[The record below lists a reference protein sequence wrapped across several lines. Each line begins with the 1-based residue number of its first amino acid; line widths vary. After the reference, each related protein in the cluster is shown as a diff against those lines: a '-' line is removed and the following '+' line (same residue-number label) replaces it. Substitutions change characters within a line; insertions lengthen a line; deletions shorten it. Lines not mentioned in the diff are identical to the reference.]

1 MKKLTVVLI
10 SVACMILEIACG
22 NKTEVVKQESKTEVQ
37 EEVKKEEVKKEE
49 IDSTQKNTINKEKED
64 TSKETMMN
72 TSQIEKSI
80 MLVDKVFEDK
90 QSNIMLSP
98 LSLNMALGLLQDGVI
113 KESDSDKAL
122 TSYLGENYSTFAE
135 DYINN
140 KLPEFNSEVEY
151 SDYKTAFEIANSIWI
166 DDKYEIN
173 DDYKENTNKTYNAE
187 VGTIDKGDIQKS
199 TQVINDW
206 CSDKTHQ
213 LIPSIVSEDA
223 IRNATSVLIN
233 SVYFESAWTDEW
245 FLLDETFTNL
255 DGSTVDKE
263 LLRNNLGT
271 YYEND
276 KAIGFSAG
284 YMNGMEFIGILPKEN
299 GDFNLQD
306 LDIPSLLESKT
317 YEYDVRA
324 MMPELDFST
333 DVELGE
339 TLASEFGL
347 SPIFKADTV
356 DFSNTICN
364 SDLYVSEIIQKTK
377 LELDQYGTKAA
388 AVTAVMM
395 ETCGIELEVPE
406 EKEVFLNRPFAF
418 MIYDSVSDVPVFI
431 GKVVNI
437 E

>member
-10 SVACMILEIACG
+10 LVTCMILAIACG

-80 MLVDKVFEDK
+80 VLVDKVFEDK

-199 TQVINDW
+199 TQVIND
-206 CSDKTHQ
+206 
-213 LIPSIVSEDA
+213 
-223 IRNATSVLIN
+223 
-233 SVYFESAWTDEW
+233 
-245 FLLDETFTNL
+245 
-255 DGSTVDKE
+255 
-263 LLRNNLGT
+263 
-271 YYEND
+271 
-276 KAIGFSAG
+276 
-284 YMNGMEFIGILPKEN
+284 
-299 GDFNLQD
+299 
-306 LDIPSLLESKT
+306 
-317 YEYDVRA
+317 
-324 MMPELDFST
+324 
-333 DVELGE
+333 
-339 TLASEFGL
+339 
-347 SPIFKADTV
+347 
-356 DFSNTICN
+356 
-364 SDLYVSEIIQKTK
+364 
-377 LELDQYGTKAA
+377 
-388 AVTAVMM
+388 
-395 ETCGIELEVPE
+395 
-406 EKEVFLNRPFAF
+406 
-418 MIYDSVSDVPVFI
+418 
-431 GKVVNI
+431 
-437 E
+437 